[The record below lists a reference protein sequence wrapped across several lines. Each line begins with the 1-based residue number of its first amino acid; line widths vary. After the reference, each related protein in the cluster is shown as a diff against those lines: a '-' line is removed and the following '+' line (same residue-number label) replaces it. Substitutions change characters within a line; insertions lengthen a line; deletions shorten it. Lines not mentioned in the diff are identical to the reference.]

1 MSQAKNTAPMMGKDK
16 KYYNAKGHIEVDHT
30 NDRQMVAEGIRLPM
44 VAPRYDFSKTEL
56 EQQALKRVK
65 NQYNA
70 AMRAYYGDSWRK
82 RRSNKTPDGQF
93 NMPTEVLPD
102 GRFRVKHQP
111 VKAAK
116 KNYHHKM

>member
-1 MSQAKNTAPMMGKDK
+1 MKGKDG
-16 KYYNAKGHIEVDHT
+16 KYYNAKMQVEVDHT
-30 NDRQMVAEGIRLPM
+30 SDRMMVEAGIRLPM
-44 VAPRYDFSKTEL
+44 VKPRYDFSKSES

-70 AMRAYYGDSWRK
+70 AMRAYYGDTWRK

-102 GRFRVKHQP
+102 GRFRVKRAPIKHSHIAN
-111 VKAAK
+111 K
-116 KNYHHKM
+116 